1 MVSKHIMVH
10 DFFSSRLKNILII
23 CSLVL
28 LLLSYFF
35 IIRKPE
41 LVFFPDKN
49 SCVRFHDDSF
59 DDGNSRI
66 ITKIQNDSTVGI
78 ECVLKEGFS
87 FPYSGVDLNVCNK
100 EVLDVSMYNKVRIE
114 VSASNL
120 EHVWVHLNVKD
131 KNVKDTSNRMAD
143 RRLLSDIN
151 VSSGKEKIQTHV
163 IDMGKFVTPDWWY
176 TIVKQPKIDFSEPET
191 DKLIGMTFATGL
203 NPKLNQKCGFKIH
216 SIRYYKDNTFDVL
229 MLCIIEIIFIFCLH
243 LLFYFKKLQS
253 KKNVVELQYTPIVD
267 KSKPIINVDFLDY
280 IDKNY
285 SDPDLNLGDIAKA
298 TGKSERAI
306 ADYVSEKFEVN
317 IRTYI
322 NSIRIAEA
330 KRLLEE
336 SKMNSSE
343 IAYKVGFNSPANF
356 NRVFK
361 SFTNLS
367 PTDFSQNTGKQ

>member
-1 MVSKHIMVH
+1 MVQ

-23 CSLVL
+23 CSLIL

-35 IIRKPE
+35 VLRKQD
-41 LVFFPDKN
+41 LIFYPDKN
-49 SCVRFHDDSF
+49 ICVAFHDDSF
-59 DDGNSRI
+59 DDGHSQI
-66 ITKIQNDSTVGI
+66 LTKIQKDSVAGI
-78 ECVLKEGFS
+78 ECVLREGFF
-87 FPYSGVDLNVCNK
+87 FPYSGIDLTTCNK
-100 EVLDVSMYNKVRIE
+100 KAIDVSMYNKVRIE
-114 VSASNL
+114 VTASNL
-120 EHVWVHLNVKD
+120 EHVWVHMNVKD

-143 RRLLSDIN
+143 RRLLADIN
-151 VSSGKEKIQTHV
+151 VSSGQERMQTHV
-163 IDMGKFVTPDWWY
+163 IDIGKFVTPDWWY

-216 SIRYYKDNTFDVL
+216 SIRYYKDNTLDVIVL
-229 MLCIIEIIFIFCLH
+229 FALEILFIVCLH
-243 LLFYFKKLQS
+243 LLLYFKKLQT
-253 KKNVVELQYTPIVD
+253 KKTVVQLEYTPIVGA
-267 KSKPIINVDFLDY
+267 PRQIREIDFLNY

-285 SDPDLNLGDIAKA
+285 SDPDISLSSIAKA

-306 ADYVSEKFEVN
+306 ADYISEKFEVN

-361 SFTNLS
+361 TFTNQS
-367 PTDFSQNTGKQ
+367 PTDFLQKSGKQ